1 MSMRLERIR
10 IEFDAEQDR
19 LLLRILIDG
28 GSEVSIWLTRRCVR
42 RLWDALLKMAE
53 WKPEIRLQASD
64 EARKAVL
71 HFEHEKAL
79 QEVKF
84 SRPGEDEPVRAEP
97 RAQPLGP
104 EPLLIT
110 RIQARR
116 TPEGRTQLALLPNEG
131 QGAHLSLND
140 NLLHGL
146 MRLVQS
152 AVAKAEWELPLE
164 LPKAPTMLETEGA
177 ERVLN

>member
-1 MSMRLERIR
+1 MRLERIR

-19 LLLRILIDG
+19 LLMLILIDG
-28 GSEVSIWLTRRCVR
+28 GSEVSAWLTRRCIKR
-42 RLWDALLKMAE
+42 FWEALLKMAE
-53 WKPEIRLQASD
+53 WKPEIQLQATD

-84 SRPGEDEPVRAEP
+84 SRPGEDEAVSAVP
-97 RAQPLGP
+97 RTQPLGP

-152 AVAKAEWELPLE
+152 AVAKAEWELTLE
-164 LPKAPTMLETEGA
+164 LPKAAMMLETEG
-177 ERVLN
+177 ERTIN